1 MANFRLEIYIER
13 IQNLSHF
20 SRLFVC
26 LFVCLFVGGVAEG
39 WAGWLVSWLVV
50 WLDRLMVGWLA
61 GNGWRKSVSLSQ
73 HTTFVTKCNH

>member
-1 MANFRLEIYIER
+1 MVGWFGVDWLVGW
-13 IQNLSHF
+13 LVVGW
-20 SRLFVC
+20 LVVC